1 MSRTENVTFKGANDV
16 TLAGKLD
23 LPDGDVRSYA
33 LVVHGFTLGKDSPA
47 ASRISKAL
55 ADAGIGT
62 LRFDFTGLGDS
73 EGEFADATFS
83 TNLASIERAADFMKS
98 EGKTLSLVVG
108 HSLGGAAVLA
118 AADSLKDVDAIVTIA
133 APYDPAHLEHAFD
146 PVMDEI
152 FEEGSAEVKIGGREL
167 NVRKEMLED
176 LRSQDLT
183 GDIESL
189 RRPLLVMHSPTDN
202 TVGIENAGKIFAAA
216 RHPKSFVSLEG
227 SDHLLLGR
235 GDADRAANIIAAW
248 SNQYLELDT
257 AQ

>member
-1 MSRTENVTFKGANDV
+1 MSRTENVSFTGVNDV
-16 TLAGKLD
+16 KLAGKLD
-23 LPDGDVRSYA
+23 LPDGKVRSYA

-62 LRFDFTGLGDS
+62 LRFDFTGLGES
-73 EGEFADATFS
+73 EGDFSDATFS
-83 TNLASIERAADFMKS
+83 TNLANIERASDFMKS

-108 HSLGGAAVLA
+108 HSLGGASVLA
-118 AADSLKDVDAIVTIA
+118 AAEELNDVDAIVTIA
-133 APYDPAHLEHAFD
+133 APYDPAHLEHAFE

-152 FEEGSAEVKIGGREL
+152 QEEGSAELKVGGREL

-176 LRSQDLT
+176 LRSHDLT
-183 GDIESL
+183 GCIKGL

-202 TVGIENAGKIFAAA
+202 TVGIENAGQIFDAA

-235 GDADRAANIIAAW
+235 GDAKRAANIISAW
-248 SNQYLELDT
+248 ADQYLELDDVE
-257 AQ
+257 